1 MLTDVAPVTLQN
13 KIDES
18 PELIVDGLLLNS
30 LITGDAPIA
39 GSGAKLTVVTADPVT
54 VPTEL
59 VAVMVYTVYAAGD
72 TAFIPVNSTGPIP

>member
-30 LITGDAPIA
+30 LITGGVPT
-39 GSGAKLTVVTADPVT
+39 GGGGAELTVVTADPVT
-54 VPTEL
+54 VPAEL
-59 VAVMVYTVYAAGD
+59 VAVIVYTVYAAGD
-72 TAFIPVNSTGPIP
+72 TTLIPVNSTGPIP